1 LKIIEFDRSAHL
13 QQLRACLVELQDFE
27 HALDPRLPTGSDI
40 VDDYVPQMLMRC
52 KTCQGK
58 IFMAEVAGDIA
69 GYVTILTKVS
79 SGELED
85 GDMEYG
91 LVADLLVRKKH
102 RSSGVGRKLLDA
114 AETYARESDVK
125 WLRIAALSDNRKA
138 IELYISLGFSGL
150 YVEYEKNLS
159 E

>member
-1 LKIIEFDRSAHL
+1 M
-13 QQLRACLVELQDFE
+13 QQLRACLIELQDFE

-40 VDDYVPQMLMRC
+40 VDDYVPQMFMRC
-52 KTCQGK
+52 KDCNGK
-58 IFMAEVAGDIA
+58 IFMAEVDGDIA

-102 RSSGVGRKLLDA
+102 RGSGVGRKLLDA
-114 AETYARESDVK
+114 AESYARACDVR

-138 IELYISLGFSGL
+138 IELYTSLGFSGL